1 MRPPIDGARA
11 LVTGASSGIGRE
23 FAQQLAPRVRSLV
36 LVARRVERLE
46 DLKRELQEKRP
57 QLEVRLDPVD
67 LSDRA
72 ATEAFLERLGPVDLV
87 VNCAGLGDVGLF
99 DGSEW
104 KKIEQMLR
112 VNVEALTLVCHRV
125 LPGMIE
131 RRSGG
136 ILNVS
141 SGFGLHFM
149 PGVSVYAASKHY
161 VTGLTESLRAELAGT
176 GVVISQLCPGPVKTE
191 FEEVAVSIPGFEI
204 PAIFEISAETCVR
217 SGLRGYA
224 KGRALVVPG
233 LLMKVAVPLGLVFPR
248 PLRRW
253 FLGLIARRY
262 RRRLRPAPGASTL

>member
-1 MRPPIDGARA
+1 MRPPLDGARA
-11 LVTGASSGIGRE
+11 IVTGASSGIGRE
-23 FAQQLAPRVRSLV
+23 FARQLAPRVRSLV

-46 DLKRELQEKRP
+46 DLKRELQAARSD
-57 QLEVRLDPVD
+57 LDVRLDPVD

-72 ATEAFLERLGPVDLV
+72 ATEAFLGRLEPVDLV

-99 DGSEW
+99 DGSDW

-112 VNVEALTLVCHRV
+112 VNVEALTLICHRV

-149 PGVSVYAASKHY
+149 PGVAVYAATKHY
-161 VTGLTESLRAELAGT
+161 VTGLTECLRIELAGT
-176 GVVISQLCPGPVKTE
+176 GVVASQLCPGPVRTE
-191 FEEVAVSIPGFEI
+191 FEEIAMSLPGFEV

-217 SGLRGYA
+217 SGLRGFA
-224 KGRALVVPG
+224 RGRALVVPG
-233 LLMKVAVPLGLVFPR
+233 FLMKIAVPLGLLIPR
-248 PLRRW
+248 PVRRW
-253 FLGLIARRY
+253 AMGIIARRY
-262 RRRLRPAPGASTL
+262 RRRLRPA